1 MRERGA
7 ERQRGPGQL
16 RIVVQLRFE
25 RNDIRQDM
33 FCKHSFLSFP
43 LRPNDN
49 ASRFTAVLS
58 TLSGDSGDRHVW
70 DVNWNLSSL
79 SPLSFSFY
87 SKTQPPEQNN
97 CRRPAPAAP
106 APRTKSCHEETEAGT
121 TSTHRRCD
129 SWLLHI
135 YFPVRSLGMLIRLG
149 ANTTTTTSTSTN
161 CRPPGPTAAAHLAAI
176 VGVLLGSCARLC
188 NEGRT
193 SDDNVS
199 GGDDCAVCCRWWR

>member
-1 MRERGA
+1 MTCERTMD
-7 ERQRGPGQL
+7 GPTITKRRKTDAQSQSKGGSRL
-16 RIVVQLRFE
+16 PRRIKRL
-25 RNDIRQDM
+25 
-33 FCKHSFLSFP
+33 C
-43 LRPNDN
+43 
-49 ASRFTAVLS
+49 
-58 TLSGDSGDRHVW
+58 
-70 DVNWNLSSL
+70 
-79 SPLSFSFY
+79 
-87 SKTQPPEQNN
+87 
-97 CRRPAPAAP
+97 C
-106 APRTKSCHEETEAGT
+106 CHEETEAGT

-161 CRPPGPTAAAHLAAI
+161 CRPPAPTAAAHLAAI